1 MKRIYL
7 DNNATT
13 ALDSRVLAVMQ
24 EELASHPSN
33 PSSVHHFG
41 QEARKRLSK
50 ARQTIASYLQVKPS
64 QLIFT
69 SGGTE
74 ALNML
79 LRGFFAENCSGHLIT
94 SNIEHSAIY
103 NTVKTLEKRGVQVT
117 FLSPGLKGF
126 VAPEE
131 VEAALRPTTRLI
143 VLGAVNSET
152 GVKNPIDEIAQLAKK
167 AGIPLLIDGVALLGK
182 EHFSIPEGVS
192 AMAFSGHKLHGPK
205 GIGFAYVH
213 HTFKWE
219 SQFTGGDQE
228 YARRAGTENLPGI
241 VGLAKA
247 IEILSDELS
256 NAKEEVEKLRNRL
269 EEALKRS
276 IGAQVNG
283 ETSPRVANTS
293 NIVFPG
299 LDGETLLLQLDLAGV
314 AVSHGSACAAGALEP
329 SRVLLNMGLSKKL
342 ASSSIR
348 FSLSRFTTEEEID
361 HTLEILEK
369 LSLQS
374 IL

>member
-50 ARQTIASYLQVKPS
+50 ARQTIASYLQVKPA

-342 ASSSIR
+342 ANSSIR